1 MSKLYKI
8 VSNYYLIDVG
18 MSIRVKNL
26 TADQRR
32 ALTVRTVIDLAA
44 GQDPGEI
51 TTAAIAQH
59 MQVTQGALFRHFPS
73 KEALWGSV
81 MGWVAEQLMVRIEQ
95 AASGLESPTA
105 ALQAMF
111 TAHIEFVSE
120 HPGVPRM
127 LFGVLQKPGPSPA
140 KQLAKRL
147 LEMYAARLQGLI
159 EHAKVQ
165 GEVDPEIDSH
175 AAVLQFIGSIQGLV
189 MQSLMA
195 GDISHLN
202 RNAPGV
208 FALYLRGL
216 RV

>member
-1 MSKLYKI
+1 MG
-8 VSNYYLIDVG
+8 VG
-18 MSIRVKNL
+18 MIVRVKNL
-26 TADQRR
+26 SADERR
-32 ALTVRTVIDLAA
+32 AMTVQTVIDLAA

-81 MGWVAEQLMVRIEQ
+81 MGWVAEQLMARIEQ

-111 TAHIEFVSE
+111 MAHIAFVSE

-140 KQLAKRL
+140 KQLAQRL
-147 LEMYAARLQGLI
+147 LETYAARLQGLI
-159 EHAKVQ
+159 GRAKAQ
-165 GEVDPEIDSH
+165 GEVHPEIDTR
-175 AAVLQFIGSIQGLV
+175 AAVMLFIGSIQGLV

-195 GDISHLN
+195 GDISHLK

>member
-1 MSKLYKI
+1 M
-8 VSNYYLIDVG
+8 NT
-18 MSIRVKNL
+18 RAKNL
-26 TADQRR
+26 SADERR
-32 ALTVRTVIDLAA
+32 ALTVQTVIDLAA

-51 TTAAIAQH
+51 TTAAIAEQ

-81 MGWVAEQLMVRIEQ
+81 LDWVAEQLMARIEQ
-95 AASGLESPTA
+95 AASGLDSPTA

-140 KQLAKRL
+140 KQLAQQL
-147 LEMYAARLQGLI
+147 LEMYAARLHGLI
-159 EHAKVQ
+159 ERAKAQ
-165 GEVDPEIDSH
+165 GEVDPELDAR
-175 AAVLQFIGSIQGLV
+175 AAVMLFIGSIQGLV
-189 MQSLMA
+189 MQSMMA
-195 GDISHLN
+195 GDILHIQ

-208 FALYLRGL
+208 LALYLRGL

>member
-1 MSKLYKI
+1 
-8 VSNYYLIDVG
+8 
-18 MSIRVKNL
+18 MSIRAKNL
-26 TADQRR
+26 SAEQRR
-32 ALTVRTVIDLAA
+32 ATTVQTVIDLAA

-51 TTAAIAQH
+51 TTAAIAEH

-81 MGWVAEQLMVRIEQ
+81 MGWVSEQLMARIEQ
-95 AASGLESPTA
+95 AASGLDSPTA

-111 TAHIEFVSE
+111 TAHIAFVSE

-140 KQLAKRL
+140 KQLAQRL
-147 LEMYAARLQGLI
+147 LEMYATRLQGLI
-159 EHAKVQ
+159 ERAKAQ
-165 GEVDPEIDSH
+165 GEVDPEIDAR
-175 AAVLQFIGSIQGLV
+175 AAVLLFIGSIQGLV

-195 GDISHLN
+195 GDILHIQ

-216 RV
+216 RA